1 MATNKQSPPPVSPT
15 VAAVFEDFLA
25 RTANDETLGK
35 EVADRLRAALL
46 KQGAYDPDNLLL
58 AVFGDEA
65 L

>member
-1 MATNKQSPPPVSPT
+1 MAINKRAPPPLSPT

-25 RTANDETLGK
+25 RTAKDEALGK
-35 EVADRLRAALL
+35 EVADRLRAALF
-46 KQGAYDPDNLLL
+46 QNGTFDADNLRL